1 MLLLAMLFPVIFP
14 VLMPAMKSIN
24 LAYSGVFDLVGI
36 LFIISYSGI
45 IWSLS
50 ILLSDHIL

>member
-36 LFIISYSGI
+36 LFITSYSGI

-50 ILLSDHIL
+50 ILLSDHVL